1 MITKIR
7 SLSRF
12 VTQKPNASLLLFLTT
27 IAAIVLA
34 NSPLVDAYN
43 SCLEYP
49 LDFRFDNFIFFPH
62 HGQPMSLTTLVN
74 DAFMAIFFF
83 VEGMEIK
90 QELLVG
96 ELSSARKALLPVI
109 ADCGGMIVPVLVYL
123 SVCHSGPAAH
133 GAAIPMANDIAF
145 DWSFVFI
152 YSPRPGT
159 PRCPRQPRPPQPTRL
174 PDRPGRGRRH
184 RRHHRHR
191 PLL

>member
-27 IAAIVLA
+27 IAAVVLA

-62 HGQPMSLTTLVN
+62 HGQPMSLTTFVN

-83 VEGMEIK
+83 VVGMEIK

-109 ADCGGMIVPVLVYL
+109 AACGGMIVPVLVYM

-133 GAAIPMANDIAF
+133 GAAIPMATDIAF
-145 DWSFVFI
+145 ALAALLFVWRYLAADLRHSEI
-152 YSPRPGT
+152 RPIW
-159 PRCPRQPRPPQPTRL
+159 RQIL
-174 PDRPGRGRRH
+174 IGSGIAIIVAS
-184 RRHHRHR
+184 
-191 PLL
+191 LLYYLGIFG